1 MEDIKKLLKP
11 PFDDLKEYCIQNYQ
25 EECSEIA
32 KELFCNWCINCNGK
46 EYYLAE
52 IEFYY
57 YDSKLYLHD
66 KKQFKWQKVTYARDG
81 YNAGDLL
88 YHLSG
93 IDICFESSYNNQE
106 AKFGGILI
114 RAIKEVNDKNG
125 TIIAGPLVCKDE
137 ILNACKGGNM
147 PLFCEA
153 TKKRKLTPKATYRA
167 LGKVD
172 IDKDNDR
179 LCFYD
184 SSKNN
189 NWNPTIDKYDKEK
202 GIIKPCRS
210 SYKTDR
216 FHEKN

>member
-1 MEDIKKLLKP
+1 MKDIKKVKVLEK
-11 PFDDLKEYCIQNYQ
+11 PFDNLNEYKIQNYQ
-25 EECSEIA
+25 EECSKIA

-57 YDSKLYLHD
+57 YDSRYYKQN

-81 YNAGDLL
+81 YKAGNLF

-93 IDICFESSYNNQE
+93 IDICFESNYNDQE

-137 ILNACKGGNM
+137 ILNACKGGDM
-147 PLFCEA
+147 PLLCEA
-153 TKKRKLTPKATYRA
+153 TKKRNLTPKATYRA
-167 LGKVD
+167 LGNDD
-172 IDKDNDR
+172 IDKDNDK
-179 LCFYD
+179 LCFFD
-184 SSKNN
+184 SNKDN
-189 NWNPTIDKYDKEK
+189 NWNPTINKYDKEN
-202 GIIKPCRS
+202 GIIKPSRR

-216 FHEKN
+216 FNQ